1 MTYPTF
7 QNLIY
12 MWMALGAGIF
22 VILLNVTAPYGRYAT
37 PKWGIQISNNLGWVI
52 MEAPAMILL
61 MYFVIVNSSRQTAMS
76 WTLIAFF
83 MFHYINRTF
92 IFPFRIRTKG
102 KKIPVLIVTSG
113 VSFNL
118 VNGFLIGYYFG
129 YFAKYDNSE
138 LFGMRFLTGTFLFIL
153 GVVVNWNYDNKLIHL
168 RRPDETDYLIPQ
180 GKLFELISCPN
191 LLGEVIEWTGYAI
204 MCWNLPAISFLVW
217 TIANLVPRALA
228 HHKWYNEHFENY
240 PAERKAIF
248 PFIL

>member
-1 MTYPTF
+1 MGNYG
-7 QNLIY
+7 
-12 MWMALGAGIF
+12 GACHDIIDVF
-22 VILLNVTAPYGRYAT
+22 CDCKFIEANSNVLDPDCVLYVSLYQPDVYFPVSNPY
-37 PKWGIQISNNLGWVI
+37 
-52 MEAPAMILL
+52 E
-61 MYFVIVNSSRQTAMS
+61 
-76 WTLIAFF
+76 
-83 MFHYINRTF
+83 
-92 IFPFRIRTKG
+92 
-102 KKIPVLIVTSG
+102 KIPVLIVTSG

-129 YFAKYDNSE
+129 YFSQYDNSE